1 MNVIQISHYKS
12 EFLAF
17 YRFAQH
23 LDSEDQ
29 ELFNLWKTHYGFNP
43 YLKEDPKNQLAKEM
57 IKRAFPKY
65 STILSQIESFE
76 PDFGMVRRYVS
87 LVQDELK
94 SYEPLHLSVVFFI
107 GDFDT
112 DAFIEKATSE
122 SYILYFPI
130 EKPWQ
135 DVHLVQELA
144 KVVYLNQTKAN
155 PYPPKNIAHAIF
167 IEGLSL
173 HTAVKTTAAEF
184 KTMALYPWMS
194 SCNKEPNR
202 IMINLLPHM
211 RRTDYKA
218 LYSFTK
224 GTGASGYL
232 NEASF
237 AGWNVIHHLLNNEDT
252 LSELVKTPEENITGL
267 VERTLHRVIEEST
280 YISSKE

>member
-1 MNVIQISHYKS
+1 MNVIQISHYIN

-17 YRFAQH
+17 YRSTQIPH
-23 LDSEDQ
+23 LE
-29 ELFNLWKTHYGFNP
+29 EKGLFNLWKKHYGFNP

-57 IKRAFPKY
+57 VKRAFPKY
-65 STILSQIESFE
+65 RAVVPKIEQFQPNE
-76 PDFGMVRRYVS
+76 EKIMHLVS
-87 LVQDELK
+87 LVQDELQC
-94 SYEPLHLSVVFFI
+94 YEPLHLSVVFFV

-112 DAFIEKATSE
+112 DPFIEKATSE

-130 EKPWQ
+130 EKQWQ
-135 DVHLVQELA
+135 DVHLAQELA
-144 KVVYLNQTKAN
+144 KAIYLNQTKAN

-167 IEGLSL
+167 MEGLSL
-173 HTAVKTTAAEF
+173 HTAIKITSAEF
-184 KTMALYPWMS
+184 QTTALYPWMS

-202 IMINLLPHM
+202 IMINLLPHT

-237 AGWNVIHHLLNNEDT
+237 AGWNVVHHLLRNDDK
-252 LSELVKTPEENITGL
+252 LSELVEIPDSKITSL
-267 VERTLHRVIEEST
+267 VEQTLHRVIEEST
-280 YISSKE
+280 YIS